1 MPIDRVMYSA
11 KGVLAREPLRRDAYP
26 LPGSDIVQHASTVGR
41 QTKIQ
46 LFEILRSLEAVPG
59 VQIET
64 GADGKTPPTMRL
76 PDEDEDM
83 PDVDQ
88 RPAGEE

>member
-1 MPIDRVMYSA
+1 MLMLFPCILRITPCTLIRI
-11 KGVLAREPLRRDAYP
+11 LA
-26 LPGSDIVQHASTVGR
+26 

-64 GADGKTPPTMRL
+64 GAETKAPSALRMPE
-76 PDEDEDM
+76 EDEDM
-83 PDVDQ
+83 PDADQ
-88 RPAGEE
+88 RVSSEKHILLS